1 MSKSICK
8 IVWFITLLCLC
19 IVFLLPFLWLI
30 STSLMSTG
38 QIVKYPPELLPNP
51 ITFRSFQ
58 YIFGK
63 TDFFLYL
70 INSSIITFLNIIGTV
85 ISTTLVAYGFAKYE
99 SRLKSF
105 WFTLLMSTMMVP
117 YFVTIIPLYNIYA
130 RLHLINTFVPLVL
143 PNMFAA
149 SGFSVFLLNQFF
161 KTFPKEIE
169 ESARIDGCSEFGILF
184 RVVIPNSKAFLFVV
198 GIFMFVWTWN
208 DYFGP
213 AIFLNDQKK
222 YTLAIGLTFL
232 NSSVSGYQA
241 ALDQGPVMA
250 MSLLCVLPV
259 ILLYLFFQKYFIQG
273 IVYSGIKG

>member
-1 MSKSICK
+1 
-8 IVWFITLLCLC
+8 
-19 IVFLLPFLWLI
+19 
-30 STSLMSTG
+30 
-38 QIVKYPPELLPNP
+38 
-51 ITFRSFQ
+51 
-58 YIFGK
+58 
-63 TDFFLYL
+63 
-70 INSSIITFLNIIGTV
+70 
-85 ISTTLVAYGFAKYE
+85 
-99 SRLKSF
+99 
-105 WFTLLMSTMMVP
+105 MSTMMVP

>member
-19 IVFLLPFLWLI
+19 IVFLLPFLWMI